1 MLLIWG
7 RVKQN
12 SENQKRPAATE
23 WHVGKSDMAG
33 MRVLP
38 VGQPSRFPNRGGAE
52 TDRSHR
58 LAHLN
63 HAPLTGRSHARP
75 RPLAC
80 TVNHL
85 VCAATQDRFARHLHE
100 VDLNL
105 DHGDARAP

>member
-1 MLLIWG
+1 
-7 RVKQN
+7 
-12 SENQKRPAATE
+12 
-23 WHVGKSDMAG
+23 